1 MAAFL
6 GISLWITLAT
16 VIPGLITISLLYSAI
31 VFTGISQND
40 PLLAVFQVTNDWVTT
55 GFAVM
60 AMVLTQGVGILLES
74 FLINNQLLGSDRRKV
89 QIPKGIDP
97 CGETSFY
104 IEPYAEYQ
112 GLYLLLAEL
121 RENEDAQGH
130 LQRTLAQFF
139 LINNVIVSFSLGLVV
154 TVWRIIHIQLVYWP
168 KSLGY
173 AAFLV
178 ISLVVLYR
186 VACIRFKV
194 MTNSL
199 WAARRRRLEDQCH
212 NDKLYLKSQLEE
224 SNEYD

>member
-16 VIPGLITISLLYSAI
+16 VIPGLITISVLYCAVI
-31 VFTGISQND
+31 FTGISQND
-40 PLLAVFQVTNDWVTT
+40 PLFAAFQVTNDWVAT
-55 GFAVM
+55 GLAVM
-60 AMVLTQGVGILLES
+60 SMVLTQGVGILLES
-74 FLINNQLLGSDRRKV
+74 FLVNNQLLGSERRKV

-97 CGETSFY
+97 CGETNFY

-121 RENEDAQGH
+121 RENEDSQGH

-154 TVWRIIHIQLVYWP
+154 TVWRIIHIQLSYWP
-168 KSLGY
+168 RGLGY

-178 ISLVVLYR
+178 ICLVVLYR
-186 VACIRFKV
+186 VDCIRFKV
-194 MTNSL
+194 MTNAL
-199 WAARRRRLEDQCH
+199 WAARRRRLEEQCQSE
-212 NDKLYLKSQLEE
+212 KSSLQAHL
-224 SNEYD
+224 